1 MNSHFLWVH
10 IPAYTLFYCNTQPIA
25 KKTPC
30 HTLLNCVVRRGQKYG
45 SECGW
50 NFTFV

>member
-1 MNSHFLWVH
+1 MGARYLWVY
-10 IPAYTLFYCNTQPIA
+10 IPAFTLLYCISQPIA
-25 KKTPC
+25 KRTSC
-30 HTLLNCVVRRGQKYG
+30 HSLLNGVVRRGQKYG